1 MTRSPRDRASV
12 IIGASTLVSSRP
24 VPTRSPSL
32 SRTEAGG
39 FERGARTFGSS
50 SNRRS
55 TRRNSN
61 AGATLSGV
69 ATKKG
74 ALRGAESRRRTRSAE
89 EGKKLGGTLHGNR
102 SALEVTRVPRHQ
114 NIGTG
119 AQTRRHLNRVLE
131 VGEREG
137 ECSTKVIAAQLHDV
151 DDIEQI
157 AHGGDAGSPAVLAL
171 DDVMNR
177 RERVTGD
184 VGVDDAAR
192 GGVEQRRRHA
202 RPRLSREHDVEQHV
216 GIE

>member
-1 MTRSPRDRASV
+1 MGRVASARRHRMTSATWSWSQFRHGGDGCFRRVYGNSA
-12 IIGASTLVSSRP
+12 IQSR
-24 VPTRSPSL
+24 
-32 SRTEAGG
+32 
-39 FERGARTFGSS
+39 
-50 SNRRS
+50 
-55 TRRNSN
+55 
-61 AGATLSGV
+61 
-69 ATKKG
+69 
-74 ALRGAESRRRTRSAE
+74 AESLRRAPSAE

-137 ECSTKVIAAQLHDV
+137 ECSTKIIAAQLHDV

-157 AHGGDAGSPAVLAL
+157 AHGGDGGSPAVLAL

-184 VGVDDAAR
+184 
-192 GGVEQRRRHA
+192 
-202 RPRLSREHDVEQHV
+202 
-216 GIE
+216 